1 MKELIKI
8 YQFQSLLQEQLVTAG
23 LAVNSGQQSA
33 KGVEVTLNLVP
44 VQTEDLRWD
53 VSLNYAQNKKYVDAL
68 AEGIERRVLDS
79 WMSWG
84 GLQTQEVVGEEWG
97 LIVGRKKARDANGTQ
112 IVTTKLVELHLK
124 QIKF

>member
-1 MKELIKI
+1 M
-8 YQFQSLLQEQLVTAG
+8 
-23 LAVNSGQQSA
+23 
-33 KGVEVTLNLVP
+33 NLVP

-53 VSLNYAQNKKYVDAL
+53 ISLNYAQNKKYVDAL

-112 IVTTKLVELHLK
+112 IVTETGRATFETNQVLGNLLPDFTGGLTSALAYKNWDFNV
-124 QIKF
+124 